1 MRRLYVLA
9 CCCLLSCAAARGGQV
24 EYEIAEETPRGAP
37 VGNVARDLGLDAAVL
52 PARRARLVGGGPGP
66 AHLVLEAASGALS
79 VGEPVDREAICALE
93 PSCALSYELVLE
105 GPLELHKLRLRV
117 RDVNDHAPRFPL
129 PEYHLRVAE
138 FLAAG
143 ARFAL
148 PSAHDPDEGA
158 NGVQRY
164 ALSADPHFGLAMQ
177 ARADGS
183 SYPELV
189 LEQPLDRE
197 RQATHRL
204 VLSALDGGSPARA
217 GSAQVVVTVLDTNDN
232 APAFERSVYRASIL
246 ENSPEGAPVTQ
257 LRATDP
263 DEGANGEVRYAFS
276 NSTPPELRR
285 LFRLDAQ
292 SGEVRVGG
300 ALEGQKPPLE
310 LFVEA
315 RDRGLFG
322 LSAVAKLLVDITD
335 VNNHAPEI
343 VVTSLSSPIPED
355 APLGTVVALLSITDR
370 DPGENGRV
378 ICQLPTQLP
387 FQLKSSFDSY
397 YTLVTSGLLDR
408 ERLDEYNVTLT
419 ASDLGAPPMASRKTL
434 RLQIADVNDN
444 PPRFLAQR
452 REVEVTENNPP
463 GASLFRVSAADP
475 DLGDNGRV
483 SYLLRDI
490 DVQGSALSAYLGIDA
505 EAGTVYAKAA
515 FDFERL
521 QSFHFQV
528 EAQDHGSPALAAAF
542 LVSITVLDQNDNAP
556 VILFPAAARNGSV
569 AVEIVPRLADADHLI
584 TKVVAH
590 DPDSG
595 QNAWLSYHM
604 LQASDASLF
613 RVSPDAGEVRTAR
626 ALRSS
631 DALKHKVVV
640 LVTDR
645 GEPPLSSS
653 LTLGV
658 LLADALPQALPDFDD
673 GLEARAGPPPLS
685 RLNFALIVALAC
697 LSCVFLGFLLVLL
710 ALRLLHARPGP
721 ARGCSGGCCCC
732 CPDDEYEKY
741 RYNVRMLPGSHF
753 TPEMVE
759 IAGMGKLTHTY
770 LYRAAL
776 GVGPSNN
783 NLVPNGDAAGNLAK
797 GGGLL
802 QVPTSCIQVQK
813 VKSDHFNAILVPK
826 PPNPDWR
833 YSASLRAGMQG
844 AGHVE
849 EAGGLRGG
857 PGGPEQQ
864 WPTVSSATTEPE
876 AGEVSPPVGA
886 GVNSNSWTFK
896 YGPGNPKPPGPGE
909 LPDKFIIPG
918 SPAIISIRQDPPN
931 SQTDK
936 SDFITFGK
944 KEETKKKKK
953 KKKGNKAQEK
963 KEKGHSTT
971 DNSDQ

>member
-1 MRRLYVLA
+1 MRLYLLA
-9 CCCLLSCAAARGGQV
+9 CCVLSCGAQGPAV
-24 EYEIAEETPRGAP
+24 EYALAEETPRGAP
-37 VGNVARDLGLDAAVL
+37 LGNVARDLGLEASALAA
-52 PARRARLVGGGPGP
+52 RKARLVGGVGGREFVRLDG
-66 AHLVLEAASGALS
+66 ATGALA
-79 VGEPVDREAICALE
+79 VGEPVDREEVCALQ
-93 PSCALSYELVLE
+93 PACALSYELVLE
-105 GPLELHKLRLRV
+105 APLELHPLRV
-117 RDVNDHAPRFPL
+117 RVLDANDHAPRFPRPDYRL
-129 PEYHLRVAE
+129 DVAE

-158 NGVQRY
+158 NGVRGY
-164 ALSADPHFGLAMQ
+164 ALSPDPHFALAVQ
-177 ARADGS
+177 TRADGS

-189 LEQPLDRE
+189 LERPLDRE
-197 RQATHRL
+197 RQAAHRL
-204 VLSALDGGSPARA
+204 ALTALDGGSPPRS
-217 GSAQVVVTVLDTNDN
+217 GSAQLLVTVLDTNDN
-232 APAFERSVYRASIL
+232 APAFEHSVYRARV
-246 ENSPEGAPVTQ
+246 PEDAPRGAPVAR
-257 LRATDP
+257 LRADDP

-285 LFRLDAQ
+285 LFRVDGR
-292 SGEVRVGG
+292 SGEVRVAGPLDG
-300 ALEGQKPPLE
+300 RAAAPLE

-315 RDRGLFG
+315 RDGGLFG
-322 LSAVAKLLVDITD
+322 LSGLAKLLVEVAD

-343 VVTSLSSPIPED
+343 AVTSLSSPVPED
-355 APLGTVVALLSITDR
+355 APLGTVVALLSVTDR

-378 ICQLPTQLP
+378 VCQLPTQLP
-387 FQLKSSFDSY
+387 FQLRSSFDSY

-408 ERLDEYNVTLT
+408 ERVAEYNLTVT
-419 ASDLGAPPMASRKTL
+419 ASDLGSPPMASQKAL

-444 PPRFLAQR
+444 PPRFLTQR
-452 REVEVTENNPP
+452 REVEVAENNPP
-463 GASLFRVSAADP
+463 GLSLFRVSAADP
-475 DLGDNGRV
+475 DLGENGRV
-483 SYLLRDI
+483 SYRLRDI
-490 DVQGSALSAYLGIDA
+490 DIQGSPLSSYLGIDA
-505 EAGTVYAKAA
+505 EAGTVYARGP

-528 EAQDHGSPALAAAF
+528 EALDHGSPALAAAF
-542 LVSITVLDQNDNAP
+542 LVSVAVLDENDNP
-556 VILFPAAARNGSV
+556 PLILYPAASRNGSV
-569 AVEIVPRLADADHLI
+569 ALEVVPRLADADYLV

-595 QNAWLSYHM
+595 QNAWLSYHL

-626 ALRSS
+626 SLRSS

-640 LVTDR
+640 LVKDR

-673 GLEARAGPPPLS
+673 SLEARSGQPLS
-685 RLNFALIVALAC
+685 RLNFYLIIALGC

-710 ALRLLHARPGP
+710 TLRLLHCRPGP
-721 ARGCSGGCCCC
+721 ARCCSSCCSC

-797 GGGLL
+797 GAGLL
-802 QVPTSCIQVQK
+802 QVPAPCIQVQK

-844 AGHVE
+844 AGHME

-931 SQTDK
+931 SQADK

-963 KEKGHSTT
+963 KEKGHSSTA

>member
-1 MRRLYVLA
+1 MRLYLLA
-9 CCCLLSCAAARGGQV
+9 CCCLISSCGAQGQV
-24 EYEIAEETPRGAP
+24 EYAIAEETPRGAP
-37 VGNVARDLGLDAAVL
+37 VGNVARDLGLAAAAL
-52 PARRARLVGGGPGP
+52 PSRKGRLVGGGPGP
-66 AHLVLEAASGALS
+66 AHFLLEAASGALA
-79 VGEPVDREAICALE
+79 VGEPVDREAICALQ
-93 PSCALSYELVLE
+93 PACALSYELVLE
-105 GPLELHKLRLRV
+105 NPLELHKLRV
-117 RDVNDHAPRFPL
+117 RILDVNDHAPRFPL
-129 PEYHLRVAE
+129 PEYHFRVAE

-148 PSAHDPDEGA
+148 PSAHDPDEGPH
-158 NGVQRY
+158 GVQSY
-164 ALSADPHFGLAMQ
+164 ALSPDPHFGLAMQ
-177 ARADGS
+177 TRGDGS

-189 LEQPLDRE
+189 LERPLDRE

-204 VLSALDGGSPARA
+204 ALTALDGGSPARS
-217 GSAQVVVTVLDTNDN
+217 GSAQLLVTVLDTNDN
-232 APAFERSVYRASIL
+232 APAFEHSVYRASIP
-246 ENSPEGAPVTQ
+246 EDSPPGTPVTQ

-285 LFRLDAQ
+285 LFRLDPQ

-300 ALEGQKPPLE
+300 PLDGQAPPLE

-322 LSAVAKLLVDITD
+322 LSGLAKLLVDVSD

-343 VVTSLSSPIPED
+343 VLTSLSSPIPED
-355 APLGTVVALLSITDR
+355 SPLGTVIALLSITDR

-378 ICQLPTQLP
+378 ICQLPPQLP
-387 FQLKSSFDSY
+387 FQLKSSFDAY
-397 YTLVTSGLLDR
+397 YSLVTSGLLDR
-408 ERLDEYNVTLT
+408 ERVAEYNITVT
-419 ASDLGAPPMASRKTL
+419 ASDLGAPPMASQRTL
-434 RLQIADVNDN
+434 RLLVADVNDN
-444 PPRFLAQR
+444 PPRFLTQR
-452 REVEVTENNPP
+452 RQVEVAENNPP
-463 GASLFRVSAADP
+463 GASLFHVSASDP
-475 DLGDNGRV
+475 DLGENGRV

-490 DVQGSALSAYLGIDA
+490 DIQGSALSSYLAIDA
-505 EAGTVYAKAA
+505 EAGTVFAKAA

-556 VILFPAAARNGSV
+556 VILYPPAAAARNGSV
-569 AVEIVPRLADADHLI
+569 AVEIVPRLADADYLV

-595 QNAWLSYHM
+595 QNAWLSYHL

-640 LVTDR
+640 LVKDR
-645 GEPPLSSS
+645 GEPPLSTS

-673 GLEARAGPPPLS
+673 GLEARAGHQPLS
-685 RLNFALIVALAC
+685 RLNFYLIVSLGC

-721 ARGCSGGCCCC
+721 ARACSGCSCC
-732 CPDDEYEKY
+732 CPGDEYEKY

-802 QVPTSCIQVQK
+802 QVPASCIQVQK
-813 VKSDHFNAILVPK
+813 VKSDHFNAILVVHYG
-826 PPNPDWR
+826 ND
-833 YSASLRAGMQG
+833 
-844 AGHVE
+844 V
-849 EAGGLRGG
+849 
-857 PGGPEQQ
+857 
-864 WPTVSSATTEPE
+864 VSC
-876 AGEVSPPVGA
+876 
-886 GVNSNSWTFK
+886 FH
-896 YGPGNPKPPGPGE
+896 
-909 LPDKFIIPG
+909 L
-918 SPAIISIRQDPPN
+918 
-931 SQTDK
+931 
-936 SDFITFGK
+936 
-944 KEETKKKKK
+944 
-953 KKKGNKAQEK
+953 
-963 KEKGHSTT
+963 
-971 DNSDQ
+971 